1 MKQNKKYWK
10 GLEELNNEPAFLER
24 ANSEFPEYLP
34 ISESRDTAS
43 DAEDTS
49 RRDFLKLMGFSV
61 AAATLAA
68 CDAPVK
74 HVVPYVNKPED
85 VDPGAANYYA
95 STYAVNGTY
104 ASLLVKT
111 REGRPILVE
120 GNKLSNV
127 TKGGLNSEISASVLS
142 LYDNH
147 RLTGFT
153 EGGKSISQEVA
164 DQKIQGKLQA
174 IKASGGQIRIVS
186 QTIMSPAT
194 KAVVADFIKEY
205 PTAKHVAYDAASAYG
220 VLQANGG
227 TFPAYDFSNADTIVS
242 IGADFLENWGSSI
255 EYNKQYAFTRKVRQG
270 KDKKNTM
277 SRHYQFESNL
287 SLTGSNADVREP
299 IKPSQEGIYALALYN
314 KVAEALGGSV
324 LDAKTTVSS
333 KKLDAAAKD
342 LVASKGKALVVAGSN
357 DESVQVIVREINNL
371 LGAQGSTITGKT
383 FIKQGNDADMKK
395 FVEELKG
402 GQISAVFFYNANP
415 VYDYPADI
423 ADDIKSLDL
432 SVSFNLTADETGK
445 LAQFACPDNH
455 YLESWGD
462 AEPKEGSLSLQQP
475 TITPIFKTRSAQE
488 SLLAWSGAKADFYTY
503 LKGFWETNIF
513 PKSGSLLFDT
523 FWNKVLHDG
532 VYEIGSKVE
541 TEELAVA
548 APVVTDSEV
557 TPEPQATPEEEVVAD
572 STIEEIGTPITSGSV
587 SLDDAA
593 NAVLSNKGGDFELL
607 LVPSYAL
614 NTGAQANNP
623 WLQELPDPI
632 SKVCWDNYVAISQA
646 DAKSLGVSHDAA
658 TLTTTLVNVSVNG
671 VEIKLPAIVQPGQA
685 KGAMTIALG
694 YGRTDA
700 GMLGKTVHH
709 TNPMGQKTIGVNVF
723 PLVNTSGASTSYSLI
738 GASVSSAKEPY
749 QLAQTQT
756 SQTVVGRDNESG
768 LGIIQEGSLAD
779 YANDAKRKDI
789 VWRPKLHSSE
799 GEQDAKELD
808 IWVDAEKGEEPIT
821 HKYANHH
828 WGLVIDMNAC
838 TGCSACVISCHAEN
852 NVPVVGKKEV
862 INRRDMHWLRI
873 DRYYSTTATRE
884 KEGFNA
890 MEIPEENPEVVFQ
903 PMMCQHCNHAPCETV
918 CPVAA
923 TTHSSEGLNQ
933 MTYNRCIGTRYC
945 ANNCPFKV
953 RRFNWFNYADNG
965 DPEQREF
972 RAVNTTMNDD
982 LGKMVLNPDVTVRA
996 RGVMEKCSMCVQRIQ
1011 AGKLEARMEGR
1022 KVKDGDINVACA
1034 SVCSSDALLFGDM
1047 NDKNSAISKALSQE
1061 NADRAY
1067 HVLEEINV
1075 KPNVSY
1081 LAKIRNKS

>member
-1 MKQNKKYWK
+1 MKENKKYWK
-10 GLEELNNEPAFLER
+10 GLEELNNEPGFLER

-34 ISESRDTAS
+34 MSETREAS
-43 DAEDTS
+43 DAEDTG

-61 AAATLAA
+61 AAVSLAA
-68 CDAPVK
+68 CQAPVK

-85 VDPGAANYYA
+85 VDPGVANHYA
-95 STYAVNGTY
+95 TTYSLNGSY

-120 GNKLSNV
+120 GNKLSPISQ
-127 TKGGLNSEISASVLS
+127 GGVNSEISASILS
-142 LYDNH
+142 LYDNF
-147 RLTGFT
+147 RLQGFT
-153 EGGKSISQEVA
+153 EGGKAVSQETA
-164 DQKIQGKLQA
+164 DQKILAKLQV
-174 IKASGGQIRIVS
+174 IKAQGGQIRIVS
-186 QTIMSPAT
+186 QTVMSPST
-194 KAVVADFIKEY
+194 KAAIAEFVKEY
-205 PTAKHVAYDAASAYG
+205 PTAKHVVYDASSSYG
-220 VLQANGG
+220 IQKANGG
-227 TFPAYDFSNADTIVS
+227 LFPDYDFSNADTIVS

-255 EYNKQYAFTRKVRQG
+255 EYNKQYSKTRKLRQG

-287 SLTGSNADVREP
+287 SLTGSNADIRKP
-299 IKPSQEGIYALALYN
+299 IKPSEEGRYALALYN
-314 KVAEALGGSV
+314 AVASLLGQSSAADV
-324 LDAKTTVSS
+324 QVAHVETVN
-333 KKLDAAAKD
+333 KAAKD
-342 LVASKGKALVVAGSN
+342 LVASKGKSLVVAGSN
-357 DESVQVIVREINNL
+357 DEAVQVIVKELNNL
-371 LGAQGSTITGKT
+371 LGAQGSTVKGSTYL
-383 FIKQGNDADMKK
+383 KQGNDAQMKR
-395 FVEELKG
+395 FVEELNG
-402 GQISAVFFYNANP
+402 GQLSAVFFYNANP
-415 VYDYPADI
+415 VYDYPT
-423 ADDIKSLDL
+423 DIKDAIGKLDL

-445 LAQFACPDNH
+445 LTQFACPDNH

-462 AEPKEGSLSLQQP
+462 AEPKPGSYSLQQP

-488 SLLAWSGAKADFYTY
+488 SLLKWTGSATTDYYAFVKQY
-503 LKGFWETNIF
+503 WEANVF
-513 PKSGSLLFDT
+513 PKSGSLVFGT
-523 FWNKVLHDG
+523 FWNTILHDG
-532 VYEIGSKVE
+532 FYEVSGV
-541 TEELAVA
+541 
-548 APVVTDSEV
+548 APV
-557 TPEPQATPEEEVVAD
+557 EPVDEEVV
-572 STIEEIGTPITSGSV
+572 ETPV
-587 SLDDAA
+587 VPVADAA
-593 NAVLSNKGGDFELL
+593 VGEEDTDVEADEEVVVATPVAGLGDAVNAVLSKKGGEYELL

-632 SKVCWDNYVAISQA
+632 SKVCWDNYISVSQA
-646 DAKSLGVSHDAA
+646 DAAKLGVVHDSS
-658 TLTTTLVNVSVNG
+658 TLTTNLATVTYNG
-671 VEIKLPAIVQPGQA
+671 VTLKLPVLVQPGQA
-685 KGAMTIALG
+685 SGAATIALG

-700 GMLGKTVHH
+700 GRLGKTVHH
-709 TNPMGQKTIGVNVF
+709 KNPMGQAAIGVDVF
-723 PLVNTSGASTSYSLI
+723 PLIDASKDTLSYS
-738 GASVSSAKEPY
+738 VSGVVIKATGEKY

-768 LGIIQEGSLAD
+768 LGIIQEGALAD
-779 YANDAKRKDI
+779 YANDNKRGDI

-799 GEQDAKELD
+799 GVVDAKELD
-808 IWVDAEKGEEPIT
+808 LWVDAPKGEEPIT
-821 HKYANHH
+821 HKYNNHH
-828 WGLVIDMNAC
+828 WGLVVDMNAC

-873 DRYYSTTATRE
+873 DRYYSTAATRE

-965 DPEQREF
+965 DPEFREI
-972 RAVNTTMNDD
+972 RAVNTSMNDD

-1011 AGKLEARMEGR
+1011 AGKLEAKMEGR
-1022 KVKDGDINVACA
+1022 KVKDGDVDVACA

-1047 NDKNSAISKALSQE
+1047 NDKNSAISKALNE
-1061 NADRAY
+1061 DNADRAY
-1067 HVLEEINV
+1067 HVLEELNV

-1081 LAKIRNKS
+1081 LAKIRNK